1 MGKNFLDK
9 VVYQLESETKIDAEK
24 EEIHFQ
30 FLPLDEIYGSNTFHI
45 PYFDFLFIYN
55 SLFKHCKEV
64 YGLNEEESEYVWT
77 EYENKIKPKFPT
89 YGGIKYLEESNN
101 FQYLDENMLKLR
113 KTYPLDVKYLNNIV
127 NQIVFETGIDYGR
140 KKLYPPDS
148 NGSEY
153 SFSFLD
159 YLTPY
164 IPSFFDEQ
172 CKDVYGLNFK
182 ETRYVWK
189 EYKKNIRNIINN
201 E

>member
-1 MGKNFLDK
+1 MNKNFLDK
-9 VVYQLESETKIDAEK
+9 VVYQLESETKIDDEK

-30 FLPLDEIYGSNTFHI
+30 FLPLDEIYGTNTFHV
-45 PYFDFLFIYN
+45 PYFDLLTIYN
-55 SLFKHCKEV
+55 SLFKHCRHV

-77 EYENKIKPKFPT
+77 EYENKLNPIIDTF
-89 YGGIKYLEESNN
+89 GGVNYLEESND
-101 FQYLDENMLKLR
+101 FQYLNENMLKLR
-113 KTYPLDVKYLNNIV
+113 KTSLDVKYLNNIV
-127 NQIVFETGIDYGR
+127 NQIVIETGIDYER
-140 KKLYPPDS
+140 KKLYPPDP

-159 YLTPY
+159 YVTPY
-164 IPSFFDEQ
+164 IPYFFDEQ

-189 EYKKNIRNIINN
+189 EYKENIRNIINN

>member
-1 MGKNFLDK
+1 MVN
-9 VVYQLESETKIDAEK
+9 QIISETDIDYDK
-24 EEIHFQ
+24 EEVNV
-30 FLPLDEIYGSNTFHI
+30 PFH
-45 PYFDFLFIYN
+45 PFKLFTAPFTLHVFIFIIIT
-55 SLFKHCKEV
+55 SFSDHCKEV

-101 FQYLDENMLKLR
+101 FQYLNENMLKLR

-140 KKLYPPDS
+140 KKLYPPDPK
-148 NGSEY
+148 GSEY

-189 EYKKNIRNIINN
+189 EYKENIRNIINN
-201 E
+201 G